1 VRRSHLQICA
11 ASLALT
17 AGMTLAAPASAPA
30 AQDELSGGTV
40 TLEATDSKALKLKPS
55 SLELP
60 ITSGAVDPVAG
71 DGAVKAAG
79 ALRVKAGKRKAQVS
93 ITAFSFGANGGSGT
107 ISAKIGKKRVKGF
120 GDLSGGTVV
129 RDGLGARISGVA
141 ASLGADGAK
150 ALSRALK
157 TKSKGGAR
165 AGGSGKIKA
174 GEPLGSVSATT
185 IPKTVEV
192 LPGGSMTLHTDPD
205 LLTKLLAH
213 CINALPGS
221 GGVYPIAPATQDP
234 VSAAFTF
241 PVTGGAMA
249 PSLADGKVVTGGG
262 QGLTKNVGG
271 TIPYPC
277 NLDPAVGTTVIQS
290 ELTTNFAGNS
300 LAATVQLPGGTQV
313 STIANIDFSTGTRS
327 FDPATNQITVT
338 GATVTLHPLA
348 ATILNQIFP
357 NRSGDPSNDLS
368 EADVLGTLDLTA
380 TLR

>member
-1 VRRSHLQICA
+1 VRRPHLQLCA

-17 AGMTLAAPASAPA
+17 AGLALATPALA

-40 TLEATDSKALKLKPS
+40 KLEAMGSKVLKVKPS
-55 SLELP
+55 NLELP

-71 DGAVKAAG
+71 DGTVKAPG
-79 ALRVKAGKRKAQVS
+79 ALTAKAGKRKTTVKVS
-93 ITAFSFGANGGSGT
+93 VFTFGANGGPGT
-107 ISAKIGKKRVKGF
+107 IGAKVGKKRVSGF
-120 GDLSGGTVV
+120 GDLSGGTVA
-129 RDGLGARISGVA
+129 RDGFGAQITGVA
-141 ASLGADGAK
+141 ASLSADGAK
-150 ALSRALK
+150 ALNKVLK
-157 TKSKGGAR
+157 
-165 AGGSGKIKA
+165 AGKAIKA
-174 GEPLGSVSATT
+174 GQPLGSVSAKT

-205 LLTKLLAH
+205 LLPKLLAH

-221 GGVYPIAPATQDP
+221 GGVYPLAPATQDP

-249 PSLADGKVVTGGG
+249 PSLADGRVVTGGG
-262 QGLTKNVGG
+262 QGITKNVGG
-271 TIPYPC
+271 TIPYAC
-277 NLDPAVGTTVIQS
+277 NLDPAVGTTVLQS
-290 ELTTNFAGNS
+290 QLTTNFAGNS

-313 STIANIDFSTGTRS
+313 STIANIDFSTGTKS
-327 FDPATNQITVT
+327 FDPATNQVTVT

-348 ATILNQIFP
+348 ATILNQVFP

-368 EADVLGTLDLTA
+368 GSDVLGTLDLTA